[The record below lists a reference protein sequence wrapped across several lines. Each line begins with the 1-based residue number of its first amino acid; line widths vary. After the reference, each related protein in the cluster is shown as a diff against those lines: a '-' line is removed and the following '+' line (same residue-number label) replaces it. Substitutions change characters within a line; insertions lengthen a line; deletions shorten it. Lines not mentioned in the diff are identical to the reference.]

1 MRPREQLARTKR
13 GRSRVAARLASPL
26 CLSAALAY
34 AFDTVWAAA
43 PDIQYAPQSGVRI
56 ERQPQKGIL
65 TPRPPA
71 PEPAAKP
78 KPASQTRPL
87 QPVPPARPA
96 HPAARPASAKN
107 EQTHAPSEAG
117 LRLKLTF
124 WLPALPGPARPAETA
139 AAAPSAA
146 APSTRPPEPA
156 ASPAEPNKTGEVA
169 AQPAWLHALLD
180 ALQVDEQG
188 KPQPQLPE
196 QIAQHA
202 SALQA
207 RGDAALDT
215 RLGWALYR
223 AQQFA
228 QAAVWFAHALRLD
241 PASASARKG
250 AFYALQQS
258 GQLQSA
264 FTVAEGDADLRGAR
278 ADLAV
283 QLALRAREHNQPAR
297 AVDWL
302 RQAMA
307 LGKDSP
313 GVQKLYAW
321 SLLQSGQPAQA
332 AAEFSS
338 LYRAQPDDA
347 EIAQG
352 LAQSLTASGQAARLD
367 SLAAQ
372 PGALADLLRR
382 QRAQRWLNLGLA
394 RDAAELDPLAAEG
407 WTGAAAPSVT
417 IGASARSKSGTP
429 GTSQLRLTQTPVLTL
444 RWTNHLGVWD
454 AQLESAR
461 LDAGA
466 APPVGQVG
474 STLPGS
480 LGSPAQQNV
489 GMSGALH
496 WRSLGPRGPFASLGI
511 TPTRGAVSPTWTGRV
526 GWRDQGADHALSIAL
541 ARQPVTDSVLSLTG
555 LRDAASGQAWGRV
568 LGEGLS
574 IGGYRTL
581 WPTWNASAQLQLEQ
595 LEGQNVASNDR
606 LAASLGISRDLPVPE
621 MRFFSLGPVVSYD
634 HYRRNLSGFTWGQG
648 GYFSP
653 QDFASAGLLAVFQT
667 EAARR
672 WIAAGQIQLGW
683 QTVQQDASD
692 CFPLPPPGS
701 APVCA
706 PLAASR
712 SHGLGS
718 STALQWS
725 ALLSPHWALEGSALL
740 RTGPA

>member
-1 MRPREQLARTKR
+1 M
-13 GRSRVAARLASPL
+13 AARLASPL
-26 CLSAALAY
+26 CLTAALAY
-34 AFDTVWAAA
+34 AFDTAWAAA
-43 PDIQYAPQSGVRI
+43 PAIQYAPQSGVRI
-56 ERQPQKGIL
+56 ERQPQNGIQ
-65 TPRPPA
+65 TPRPPAPA

-78 KPASQTRPL
+78 KPALQTRPVR
-87 QPVPPARPA
+87 PVRPARSA
-96 HPAARPASAKN
+96 HPAARQANAGG
-107 EQTHAPSEAG
+107 EQTQAPTETG
-117 LRLKLTF
+117 LRLKLTL
-124 WLPALPGPARPAETA
+124 WLPAPSEQARPA
-139 AAAPSAA
+139 
-146 APSTRPPEPA
+146 
-156 ASPAEPNKTGEVA
+156 
-169 AQPAWLHALLD
+169 WLQALLD
-180 ALQVDEQG
+180 ALQSDEKG
-188 KPQPQLPE
+188 NPQPQLPE

-207 RGDAALDT
+207 RGDAALDA

-223 AQQFA
+223 VRQHA
-228 QAAVWFAHALRLD
+228 QAAAWFAHALRLV
-241 PASASARKG
+241 PALVSARKG

-258 GQLQSA
+258 GQLESA

-283 QLALRAREHNQPAR
+283 QLALHAREHNQPAR

-302 RQAMA
+302 RQAIA

-321 SLLQSGQPAQA
+321 SLLQSGEPAQA
-332 AAEFSS
+332 AAVFSS

-352 LAQSLTASGQAARLD
+352 LAQSLTASGQTAQLD

-372 PGALADLLRR
+372 PGALADLLQR

-394 RDAAELDPLAAEG
+394 RDAAELDPRASKA

-417 IGASARSKSGTP
+417 IGASTRSKSGAP
-429 GTSQLRLTQTPVLTL
+429 GTSQLRITQTPVLTL
-444 RWTNHLGVWD
+444 RWTNHLGAWD

-480 LGSPAQQNV
+480 LGSPARQNV

-496 WRSLGPRGPFASLGI
+496 WRSQGPRGAFASLGI
-511 TPTRGAVSPTWTGRV
+511 TPTRGAVSPTWTGSV
-526 GWRDQGADHALSIAL
+526 GWRDQGADHELSIAL

-555 LRDAASGQAWGRV
+555 LRDAASGLAWGRV

-581 WPTWNASAQLQLEQ
+581 WPTWNASAQVHLQR

-672 WIAAGQIQLGW
+672 WIAAGQVQIGW
-683 QTVQQDASD
+683 QTVRQDASA
-692 CFPLPPPGS
+692 CFALPPPGT

-706 PLAASR
+706 PLAGSR

-740 RTGPA
+740 RTGPAYHDRGLYFGLRYFFSPRQALFADDLPSPLRH